1 MYDKKDLLGN
11 VHEGFTESRNGTMIY
26 LLSLNFIFLK
36 KKKYSG
42 IYQTFKLN
50 FQYLGL
56 DKQAT

>member
-36 KKKYSG
+36 KKS
-42 IYQTFKLN
+42 IRVSIKLSN
-50 FQYLGL
+50 LISNIS
-56 DKQAT
+56 A